1 MTSNEFNDHLLAF
14 LDSYYPEF
22 LEKLDDKVLEK
33 VMETMSLFI
42 LKDRHN
48 KGYKITEGLD
58 FSEWNS
64 LVNHPKVTKFMEFFS
79 RPENAFIY
87 WFFFSNECKSL
98 VTSPTT
104 SWWIQ
109 KSSDN
114 KEGISLF
121 AQMQELFHEFII
133 FVPDWVQKELESIVD
148 QYSAHI

>member
-1 MTSNEFNDHLLAF
+1 MGSQGIKFNRVAKKMTSNEFNDHLLAF

-87 WFFFSNECKSL
+87 
-98 VTSPTT
+98 
-104 SWWIQ
+104 
-109 KSSDN
+109 
-114 KEGISLF
+114 
-121 AQMQELFHEFII
+121 
-133 FVPDWVQKELESIVD
+133 
-148 QYSAHI
+148 